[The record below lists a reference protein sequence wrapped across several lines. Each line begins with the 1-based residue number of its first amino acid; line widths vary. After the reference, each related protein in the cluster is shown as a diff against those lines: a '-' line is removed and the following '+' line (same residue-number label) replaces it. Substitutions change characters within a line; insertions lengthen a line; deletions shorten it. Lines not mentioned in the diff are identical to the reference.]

1 MEFVQPIREKSKIEA
16 MKNNLKTQRDRF
28 LFVLG
33 INTALRISDL
43 LKLKVEDVKGT
54 HLTLKET
61 KTNKI
66 KKHYINPTLQ
76 DEIERYIADK
86 KDNDFLF
93 PSRKGTKPISRIQA
107 YRILN
112 ETAKD
117 IGLEEIGTHTMRKTF
132 GYHYYQQTKD
142 IATLQQLLN
151 HSAPSV
157 TMRYIGLHQDAMDKA
172 LEDFSL

>member
-1 MEFVQPIREKSKIEA
+1 MEFVQPIREKSKIEL
-16 MKNNLKTQRDRF
+16 MKNNLKTARDRF

-43 LKLKVEDVKGT
+43 LKLKVEDVRGT
-54 HLTLKET
+54 HLDIKET
-61 KTNKI
+61 KTGKI
-66 KKHYINPTLQ
+66 KKHFINPTLQ
-76 DEIERYIADK
+76 DEIERYTENMKEHDY
-86 KDNDFLF
+86 LF

-112 ETAKD
+112 ETAKSLGID
-117 IGLEEIGTHTMRKTF
+117 EIGTHTMRKTF
-132 GYHYYQQTKD
+132 GYHYYQKTKD